1 MGVQLRQQI
10 AQATSEKEQ
19 AKLDLEALRRA
30 VDSHLLRLKGILNSP
45 DVSFER
51 LSSAIQ
57 VLDSDLRGKLDG
69 THAGIRDS
77 APAEGTYEVLRH
89 SLSEAQKRCQD
100 LNNDMMRVA
109 DANEELHSTLKSL
122 KGTNRRLV
130 EEVQK
135 QTEELSNLTQQRLL
149 DMEKLGK
156 QEEAFGQEK
165 SLWAHEAHRSL
176 EEEQA
181 RLDED
186 FTVMR
191 DGLTAQLDGCWRK
204 AASSAS
210 KAETLRGQQMQLR
223 SEVQSFGHAFT
234 SGLKQLEKELVE
246 RIASDAKRM
255 QAEQAHLQ
263 DLEHSLQV
271 KLKAEKEVRTNE
283 AEGWRNR
290 QNSLTAE
297 LDSLITRRDKEV
309 SDLQAKVDAVIS
321 TREGEEDS
329 VRHERAQLQDRV
341 ETVVKE
347 VALVEAMISTA
358 RRKSSQLEARLANGQ
373 HERDRIQATADALR
387 QQVRESDEA
396 LAEAVKSNEALRE
409 QMEFQRLDAHASNER
424 DLKLCREMLE
434 KRMETQAQTHTHD
447 QEELSKR
454 VRSLE
459 DSISEGA
466 GRVQATSDALSEKM
480 KARESLQRDV
490 QMWKAQYELASKM
503 KEEVEKEFTQFQQD
517 CLGTELRQKQDEHE
531 ELMTKQAELEERRAA
546 MEEEAQKLEKE
557 FQAREAADN
566 QKVRS
571 VSELRREVLAEAER
585 TKANLAEVESAL
597 SAAKAEA
604 ASVQQQLGERKDSL
618 EQELARLSSEADA
631 ERRELER
638 KIQAERASC
647 ESLRET
653 AERSR
658 IEHHDSYR
666 ASLEGPAHQIS
677 AVEGSI
683 QEIQQA
689 ADMELAGLRSK
700 SEKLR
705 ARTEELEDDL
715 VRLQAKLQ
723 QTEQEVHEGTARLK
737 SAKGRSREAKDNAQK
752 EKLRK
757 MEELKQVQRS
767 IAQKQERLRSSTQG
781 GEETRKKLMQ
791 DISDAKATKIRQQA
805 EMNHRTIGTG
815 RFEPSVMEGDSSAS
829 RVDSLVKENEE
840 LKRCLSEQ
848 RLTSGHLQ
856 DVGSRMQR
864 SLASMEDRA
873 ADLRSRLL
881 Q

>member
-69 THAGIRDS
+69 AHAGIRDS

-176 EEEQA
+176 EEEQT

-191 DGLTAQLDGCWRK
+191 DGLTAQIDGCWRK

-255 QAEQAHLQ
+255 QTEQAHLQ

-321 TREGEEDS
+321 AREGEEES

-358 RRKSSQLEARLANGQ
+358 RRKSSQLEARLGNAQ

-424 DLKLCREMLE
+424 DLKLCREMFE
-434 KRMETQAQTHTHD
+434 KRKETQAQTHTHD

-466 GRVQATSDALSEKM
+466 GRVQATSDALAEKM

-503 KEEVEKEFTQFQQD
+503 KEEVEKEFTQFRQD

-653 AERSR
+653 AERLR
-658 IEHHDSYR
+658 IEQHDSYR
-666 ASLEGPAHQIS
+666 ASLEGPAQQIS

-705 ARTEELEDDL
+705 ARTEELEGDL

-737 SAKGRSREAKDNAQK
+737 SAKARSREAKDNAQK
-752 EKLRK
+752 EKIRK